1 MSKAKGNYGLQR
13 ADLAQR
19 REAGKEYKKSVF
31 FEVSNILDEDSAKLC
46 GLNERNYKEK
56 MSSLYQLALLGAPTD
71 TQVSELKEVIGMAV
85 SMFNLRLEHE
95 IGWEVRPK
103 AFSPDQSR
111 SAAAV
116 FFGGDNPPLANV
128 AKLLE
133 RGIPLLPVA
142 TNIDRVSAE
151 IPPMLR
157 PLNCLAYTAGGAQR
171 VATALLECAGLLPR
185 QRRVFVSYRRGEAR
199 EAALQLFDA
208 LSARLFDVFLDTHGI
223 PPAEDF
229 QTMLWHRLC
238 DSDVLLMLDTPGYF
252 ESRWTSA
259 EFGRALAKGI
269 SILRV
274 GWPDATPSAR
284 TATASR
290 AELLLDEID
299 PATGRL
305 ADSAVDRICLQL
317 EEVRSQSHAVR
328 SVNLVSNLRNA
339 IHTIG
344 GKVIGVGANKAVYVQ
359 LPDGQ
364 NVIVYPTVGVPTST
378 TLHDASTNA
387 PDQSVAIIYDHVGLH
402 PRWLTHLDWLGQHIH
417 SARWVKASEAG
428 WQFADWGA

>member
-1 MSKAKGNYGLQR
+1 MA
-13 ADLAQR
+13 A
-19 REAGKEYKKSVF
+19 
-31 FEVSNILDEDSAKLC
+31 
-46 GLNERNYKEK
+46 
-56 MSSLYQLALLGAPTD
+56 LYQLAVLGSPTD
-71 TQVSELKEVIGMAV
+71 AQLSKLEEIVGTAV
-85 SMFNLRLEHE
+85 GLFNLRLGHE
-95 IGWEVRPK
+95 VGWEVRPE
-103 AFSPDQSR
+103 AFNPDQQR
-111 SAAAV
+111 SSAAV
-116 FFGGDNPPLANV
+116 FFGGENPPLANV

-133 RGIPLLPVA
+133 RGIPLLPIASDV
-142 TNIDRVSAE
+142 NRVNAE
-151 IPPMLR
+151 IPKLLR
-157 PLNCLAYTAGGAQR
+157 PLNCLPYAANGPQR
-171 VATALLECAGLLPR
+171 IATALLECAGLLPR

-269 SILRV
+269 SVLRV
-274 GWPDATPSAR
+274 GWPDSTPSAR

-290 AELLLDEID
+290 AELLPGEVE
-299 PATGRL
+299 PTTGRI
-305 ADSAVDRICLQL
+305 ADGAVDRICLQL

-339 IHTIG
+339 IQTIG
-344 GKVIGVGANKAVYVQ
+344 GQVVGVGANKAVYVQ
-359 LPDGQ
+359 LSDGRT
-364 NVIVYPTVGVPTST
+364 VVVYPTVGVPTST
-378 TLHDASTNA
+378 TLHDASINS
-387 PDQSVAIIYDHVGLH
+387 PDQSVAVVYDHVGLH

-428 WQFADWGA
+428 WQFADWEA